1 MHGGPIKMSVI
12 ASERI
17 KRNDGLNWQPSEE
30 QEQMAVIEWRNLM
43 VARFPELRLL
53 IHIGNGEWRHPATAA
68 KLKRMGVHPGVS
80 DLFLPVAR
88 GGWHG
93 LWIEMKRRKGGR
105 LSDDQKA
112 WIDDMTE
119 QHYMAVRADGAEE
132 ACDVIYRYLTEE
144 VEQ

>member
-1 MHGGPIKMSVI
+1 MSII
-12 ASERI
+12 ASERV
-17 KRNDGLNWQPSEE
+17 KRTQETKWQPSEE
-30 QEQMAVIEWRNLM
+30 QEQMAVIEWRDLM
-43 VARFPELRLL
+43 VNQFPELRLL

-68 KLKRMGVHPGVS
+68 KLKRMGVKAGVS

-93 LWIEMKRRKGGR
+93 LWVEMKRKKGGT
-105 LSDDQKA
+105 LSLAQKD
-112 WIDDMTE
+112 WIEDMTE

-144 VEQ
+144 AEQ